1 MAQPPPSYK
10 YIACRS
16 GFLDTYSNF
25 IQNAFSRGGEGRILL
40 PCRFTNLV
48 MHYLWWKARLPGS
61 CSQCASHSLD
71 RPAMGA
77 HCQKSCI
84 MPTVNSYVF
93 ENIPYVCKSII
104 FFDQWLTISFISE
117 SVTEIQNRYMHLAS
131 TSPFWMQFPN
141 SIHMTRILLLLKS
154 LMKKCIVV
162 PLISLCSTCQ
172 REKV

>member
-1 MAQPPPSYK
+1 
-10 YIACRS
+10 
-16 GFLDTYSNF
+16 
-25 IQNAFSRGGEGRILL
+25 
-40 PCRFTNLV
+40 

-61 CSQCASHSLD
+61 CSQCASHSSD

-117 SVTEIQNRYMHLAS
+117 SVTEIQNRYIFTS
-131 TSPFWMQFPN
+131 TSSFPMQYPN

-154 LMKKCIVV
+154 LMTKCILVQSNNRQYFF
-162 PLISLCSTCQ
+162 ISYSNRAKANYKEHFELKKNITKITTEIYAS
-172 REKV
+172 